1 MREGAA
7 VSVTDETLQLLA
19 ELRVAVDATVD
30 AATRDLVKAWARA
43 WDDLQPLWRDALADL
58 VAQSQDGRWPSRQ
71 TIYRAERVLVA
82 LDTTQD
88 ALEALAATAGVRIT
102 STLVDLTSE
111 AAQWQARLM
120 SSQLPAP
127 GTGGVALS
135 WNRVDPLALEAIVR
149 RTSTQVTSTLIPLSG
164 EATAVMNRTLIQ
176 GIVIGQN
183 PRQAARD
190 MLRRTEGGFNGG
202 LTRAL
207 NVARTEMLDAHRAAA
222 HAQNQANRELLRG
235 WQWSAALDSR
245 VCPSCL
251 AMSGQEFPVDV
262 PGPIDHQ
269 QGRCARLPIT
279 LSWADLGFMGI
290 EEPPPVTP
298 SAEEWFSG
306 LSRDEQLRI
315 MGPTRLDLLDT
326 GKASWSDLATKQSAS
341 GWRDSYKPT
350 SVKALSALASVE

>member
-1 MREGAA
+1 M
-7 VSVTDETLQLLA
+7 SVTDETLQLLA

-43 WDDLQPLWRDALADL
+43 WDDLQPLWRDALGDL
-58 VAQSQDGRWPSRQ
+58 VAQSQDGRWPTRQ

-88 ALEALAATAGVRIT
+88 ALEALAATAGVRIS
-102 STLVDLTSE
+102 STLVDFTSD

-127 GTGGVALS
+127 GTAGVAIS

-149 RTSTQVTSTLIPLSG
+149 RTSTQITSTLIPLSG

-176 GIVIGQN
+176 GITLGQN
-183 PRQAARD
+183 PRQAARE
-190 MLRRTEGGFNGG
+190 MLKRTEGGFNGG

-222 HAQNQANRELLRG
+222 HAQNQANRDLLRG
-235 WQWSAALDSR
+235 WQWSASFDAR
-245 VCPSCL
+245 TCPSCL
-251 AMSGQEFPVDV
+251 AMDGTEFPVDM
-262 PGPIDHQ
+262 PGPLDHQ
-269 QGRCARLPIT
+269 QGRCTRLPVT
-279 LSWADLGFMGI
+279 LSWKDLGFDI
-290 EEPPPVTP
+290 PEPPSVAP

-326 GKASWSDLATKQSAS
+326 GKASWTDLATKQSAT

-350 SVKALSALASVE
+350 SVKALADLASVE

>member
-1 MREGAA
+1 M
-7 VSVTDETLQLLA
+7 SVTDETLQLLA

-30 AATRDLVKAWARA
+30 AATRDLVKAWSRA

-58 VAQSQDGRWPSRQ
+58 VSQSQDGRWPTRQ

-82 LDTTQD
+82 LDTTQQ

-102 STLVDLTSE
+102 STLADFTSD
-111 AAQWQARLM
+111 AAQWQARLI

-127 GTGGVALS
+127 GTAGVAIS

-149 RTSTQVTSTLIPLSG
+149 RSSEQVTSTLIPMSL

-176 GIVIGQN
+176 GITLGQN
-183 PRQAARD
+183 PRQAARE
-190 MLRRTEGGFNGG
+190 MLKRTEGGFNGG

-207 NVARTEMLDAHRAAA
+207 NVARTELLDAHRAAA
-222 HAQNQANRELLRG
+222 HAQNQANRDLLRG
-235 WQWSAALDSR
+235 WQWSASFDAR
-245 VCPSCL
+245 TCPSCL
-251 AMSGQEFPVDV
+251 AMDGTEFPVDM
-262 PGPIDHQ
+262 PGPLDHQ
-269 QGRCARLPIT
+269 QGRCTRLPVT
-279 LSWADLGFMGI
+279 LSWKDLGFDI
-290 EEPPPVTP
+290 EEPPSVAP

-315 MGPTRLDLLDT
+315 MGPTRLELLDT
-326 GKASWSDLATKQSAS
+326 GKASWGDLATKQSAS

-350 SVKALSALASVE
+350 SVRALADLASVE